1 MVEPCPE
8 GREDWVRATLQ
19 EPLEGGK
26 VRCLAC
32 PRYCVIPEG
41 KRGVC
46 KSKINSNGQL
56 CEVNYGKVSSVAM
69 DPIEKKP
76 LFHYYPGSWAYSIG
90 TVGCNL
96 MCEHCQN
103 WGISQADPLDYQWLQ
118 TLLPEEAVN
127 GAKRAGALSIA
138 FTYNEPT
145 IVNLEWVVETSKLA
159 KKEGI
164 KTLSITNGY
173 WSKETRELLAPLI
186 DAANVDVKAF
196 RDEFYKK
203 VCKAPSLKPVL
214 DTVLH
219 LKKEGVHVELTYLVI
234 PGLNDDEN
242 EIREFSRWVV
252 EKVGPDTPVHFSRF
266 YPHYKMLDRPPTP
279 VDTVDMARKIAM
291 EEGVR
296 YVYTG
301 NVVGDP
307 GENTYCPSCRELL
320 IKRYGFDV
328 LRCNLLEGNKCPK
341 CGEPIAIIGRC
352 TSRGWRLLD

>member
-1 MVEPCPE
+1 MIEPCPE
-8 GREDWVRATLQ
+8 GREDWVIAALQ
-19 EPLEGGK
+19 EPLEDGK
-26 VRCLAC
+26 VKCLAC

-41 KRGVC
+41 KRGAC
-46 KSKINSNGQL
+46 RSKINLNGRL
-56 CEVNYGKVSSVAM
+56 CEVNFGKVSSVAM

-103 WGISQADPLDYQWLQ
+103 WEISQSDPLDFPWLQ
-118 TLLPEEAVN
+118 TLMPEEAVN

-145 IVNLEWVVETSKLA
+145 IVNLKWVVETSKLA

-196 RDEFYKK
+196 TDEFYRE
-203 VCKAPSLKPVL
+203 VCKASSLKPVL
-214 DTVLH
+214 ETVLH
-219 LKKEGVHVELTYLVI
+219 LKKSGVHVELTYLVI
-234 PGLNDDEN
+234 PGLNDGED
-242 EIREFSRWVV
+242 EIRSFARWVV
-252 EKVGPDTPVHFSRF
+252 EEVGSDTPVHFSRF
-266 YPHYKMLDRPPTP
+266 YPHYKMRDRPPTP
-279 VDTVDMARKIAM
+279 IETVDRAREIAI
-291 EEGVR
+291 EEGVK

-301 NVVGDP
+301 NVLGDP
-307 GENTYCPSCRELL
+307 GENTYCPSCGELL

-328 LRCNLLEGNKCPK
+328 LKCNLLEGNTCPK

-352 TSRGWRLLD
+352 TTRGWRFL